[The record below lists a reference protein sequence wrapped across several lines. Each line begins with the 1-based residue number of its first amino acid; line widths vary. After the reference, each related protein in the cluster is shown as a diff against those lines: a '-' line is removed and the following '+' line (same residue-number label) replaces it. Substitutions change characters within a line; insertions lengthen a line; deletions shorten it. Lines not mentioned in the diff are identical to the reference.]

1 MTYVAHYYYNYFTR
15 VNPLPGPFP
24 FPLIGNV
31 PQIYLLFYGDAQMFY
46 DYCYEKYGN
55 IHEIYDCDRSIILCR
70 REYLENFLSL
80 SEKNA
85 HWMRFNNSI
94 KPEEFGTKGKG
105 ILFNNNFKSWVFN
118 RQFFSQA
125 ILSPKF
131 TDEAID
137 WINKLFDE
145 LESYWNKLF
154 LEEIIKENKVQLDF
168 SGWFNNFTN
177 DIIISLLTG
186 EKYYS
191 MAAYFTTLSD
201 EKSQS
206 AMINDSVKLAQA
218 LRKQLLGVSFFLF
231 IPSFLRNYIPFFKN
245 KANDILNNM
254 GFLNQRLDAIIKR
267 RRNEID
273 NTSLDESLP
282 HDMLTSMIIKNTPRD
297 DNYFET
303 GEANRSMTDSEI
315 RVNLLEG
322 IITGTHKI
330 REILILGFFYTVNF

>member
-1 MTYVAHYYYNYFTR
+1 
-15 VNPLPGPFP
+15 
-24 FPLIGNV
+24 
-31 PQIYLLFYGDAQMFY
+31 
-46 DYCYEKYGN
+46 
-55 IHEIYDCDRSIILCR
+55 
-70 REYLENFLSL
+70 
-80 SEKNA
+80 
-85 HWMRFNNSI
+85 MRFNNSI

-125 ILSPKF
+125 ILSLKF

-186 EKYYS
+186 EKSYS

-218 LRKQLLGVSFFLF
+218 L
-231 IPSFLRNYIPFFKN
+231 P
-245 KANDILNNM
+245 NDILNNM

-297 DNYFET
+297 ENYFET

-322 IITGTHKI
+322 IITGTHKSANMFLFI
-330 REILILGFFYTVNF
+330 VYYIAHNPEVKKQENVRRN

>member
-1 MTYVAHYYYNYFTR
+1 
-15 VNPLPGPFP
+15 
-24 FPLIGNV
+24 
-31 PQIYLLFYGDAQMFY
+31 
-46 DYCYEKYGN
+46 
-55 IHEIYDCDRSIILCR
+55 
-70 REYLENFLSL
+70 
-80 SEKNA
+80 
-85 HWMRFNNSI
+85 MRFNNSI

-125 ILSPKF
+125 ILSLKF

-186 EKYYS
+186 EKSYS

-218 LRKQLLGVSFFLF
+218 L
-231 IPSFLRNYIPFFKN
+231 P
-245 KANDILNNM
+245 NDILNNM

-267 RRNEID
+267 
-273 NTSLDESLP
+273 P
-282 HDMLTSMIIKNTPRD
+282 
-297 DNYFET
+297 
-303 GEANRSMTDSEI
+303 NRSMTDSEI

-322 IITGTHKI
+322 IITGTHKSANMFLFI
-330 REILILGFFYTVNF
+330 VYYIAHNPEVKKQENVRRN